1 MKIGKK
7 LGNILLM
14 LILPV
19 IFISWWQ
26 HAANVGKINTHLIP
40 SPLMVAQTFVE
51 IIANGRLGMN
61 LRISFVRVIIGF
73 LIGASCGM
81 VIGFFMGLFKK
92 VNQLLTLFVSVLRPI
107 PTIALIP
114 VFILILGI
122 GEKSKYAIIA
132 IGSFWSVLLNAI
144 NGVESV
150 DPKLLEV
157 GYAYRIPR
165 ISQVFRIVLP
175 SALPSILTGL
185 RIGISSAWVSVIAA
199 EMLAAS
205 RGIGYMITYA
215 RENSQVATMYA
226 GVITI
231 GIVGLVIDRILIFIQ
246 KFYLRRSRGI
256 VN

>member
-19 IFISWWQ
+19 MFIAGWQ
-26 HAANVGKINTHLIP
+26 YAANTGKINTHLIP
-40 SPLMVAQTFVE
+40 SPLMIAQTFQE
-51 IIANGRLGMN
+51 IVANGRLGMN
-61 LRISFVRVIIGF
+61 LRVSFTRVIVGF
-73 LIGASCGM
+73 LFGACAGM
-81 VIGFFMGLFKK
+81 VIGFIMGLFKK
-92 VNQLLTLFVSVLRPI
+92 VNQLLTLFVSILRPI

-122 GEKSKYAIIA
+122 GETSKYAIIA
-132 IGSFWSVLLNAI
+132 IGSFWSVLLNTI
-144 NGVESV
+144 NGVDSV

-165 ISQVFRIVLP
+165 IAQVFRIVLP

-215 RENSQVATMYA
+215 RDNSQVSTMYA

>member
-1 MKIGKK
+1 
-7 LGNILLM
+7 
-14 LILPV
+14 
-19 IFISWWQ
+19 
-26 HAANVGKINTHLIP
+26 
-40 SPLMVAQTFVE
+40 MVVQTFQE

-61 LRISFVRVIIGF
+61 LRISFARVIVGF
-73 LIGASCGM
+73 LIGASSGM

-92 VNQLLTLFVSVLRPI
+92 VNQLLTLFVSILRPI

-122 GEKSKYAIIA
+122 GETSKYAIIA
-132 IGSFWSVLLNAI
+132 IGSFWSVLLNTI